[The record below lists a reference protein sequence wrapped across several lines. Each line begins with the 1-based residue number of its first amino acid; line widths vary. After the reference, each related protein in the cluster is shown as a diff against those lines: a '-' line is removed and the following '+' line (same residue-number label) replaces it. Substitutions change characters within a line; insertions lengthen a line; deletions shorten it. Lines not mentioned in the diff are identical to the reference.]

1 MISPPCNPQP
11 VVFNINN
18 THGNNY
24 VNHGVRSQT
33 PETTGEDSGLHLQQ
47 PLEMESEKQQTT
59 LKPAEPQQLSDLQ
72 LLEWMKEQV
81 CQLEKQAQ

>member
-11 VVFNINN
+11 EVFNFNN

-33 PETTGEDSGLHLQQ
+33 QETTGEDSGLHLQQ
-47 PLEMESEKQQTT
+47 PLEMESEKQLTT

-72 LLEWMKEQV
+72 LLERMKEQV
-81 CQLEKQAQ
+81 H